1 MYIKNLENGKRE
13 FKYIFWY
20 LEIVL
25 KDLWV
30 DNKFV

>member
-1 MYIKNLENGKRE
+1 MYIKNSENGKRE

-20 LEIVL
+20 LETVL
-25 KDLWV
+25 KDLRV